1 MSKTAIRHLK
11 KMILSAGVAII
22 MSARASDKGLS
33 SENKIRKVRANLQRR
48 FRLRSRWVVRLSL
61 TIVHICREAWST

>member
-1 MSKTAIRHLK
+1 MSKTVTRLLK
-11 KMILSAGVAII
+11 KTILSDGVAITT
-22 MSARASDKGLS
+22 SARALDKGSS